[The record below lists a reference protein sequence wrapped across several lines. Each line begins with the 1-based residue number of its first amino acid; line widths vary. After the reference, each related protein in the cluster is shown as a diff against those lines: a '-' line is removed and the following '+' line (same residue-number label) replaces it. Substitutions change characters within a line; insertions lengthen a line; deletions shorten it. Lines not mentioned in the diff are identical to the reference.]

1 MTVETRPTL
10 GAKMVF
16 DTFYRGG
23 EISSD
28 RQRTTR
34 SFRWSELTGAIAVEV
49 GSSMVSLE
57 TCSSDV
63 LVLN

>member
-23 EISSD
+23 EIPSD

-63 LVLN
+63 LVLH

>member
-1 MTVETRPTL
+1 
-10 GAKMVF
+10 MVF